1 MILHIVLFRFKPGV
15 TSARIAQAGEALVAM
30 QSGIPEIRAIRWGAN
45 LGPSVGEYSHVLT
58 VSLDEMPAVDRYLDH
73 PVHRRTISEH
83 IAEIREARLA
93 LDIEA

>member
-1 MILHIVLFRFKPGV
+1 VILHIVLFRFKPGV
-15 TSARIAQAGEALVAM
+15 T
-30 QSGIPEIRAIRWGAN
+30 RWGAN

-58 VSLDEMPAVDRYLDH
+58 VSLDDMPAVDRYLDH
-73 PVHRRTISEH
+73 RVHRRTISEH